1 MPQRLLQMNYLICMG
16 SNTEPANHL
25 AFARKE
31 LLRRFPDV
39 RFSSEEV
46 TAPIGMRHNPA
57 SFINQLARFSSDVQ
71 PKEIEQ
77 QLKEIEHLSGRTPEE
92 KAHEVVRLDLDLLMA
107 DEQVLRPK
115 DLQRDF
121 VQQLLKLC

>member
-16 SNTEPANHL
+16 SNTEPVNHL

-39 RFSSEEV
+39 RFFSEEV

-71 PKEIEQ
+71 PKEIE
-77 QLKEIEHLSGRTPEE
+77 HLFGRTPEE